1 MNNVTKMLGLAF
13 IAMMMTACV
22 FQPVHIDVYVPTQ
35 ATLTDST
42 VTLDTSKSAQRFYAE
57 SFKVLPE

>member
-1 MNNVTKMLGLAF
+1 MKFMTLAALMLVLTGC
-13 IAMMMTACV
+13 MYS
-22 FQPVHIDVYVPTQ
+22 PVQIDVYVPTE

>member
-1 MNNVTKMLGLAF
+1 MKTLTL
-13 IAMMMTACV
+13 TALLLLLTGCMYS
-22 FQPVHIDVYVPTQ
+22 PVQIDVYVPTQ

-42 VTLDTSKSAQRFYAE
+42 VTLDTSKSAQKFYAE